1 MMAILHDRVKIAKAV
16 NATVIPLDSAPE
28 GYAEFD
34 KGVARKF
41 VIDPN
46 GSLGRAA

>member
-1 MMAILHDRVKIAKAV
+1 L
-16 NATVIPLDSAPE
+16 NSAPE

-41 VIDPN
+41 VIDPH
-46 GSLGRAA
+46 GSLRKAA